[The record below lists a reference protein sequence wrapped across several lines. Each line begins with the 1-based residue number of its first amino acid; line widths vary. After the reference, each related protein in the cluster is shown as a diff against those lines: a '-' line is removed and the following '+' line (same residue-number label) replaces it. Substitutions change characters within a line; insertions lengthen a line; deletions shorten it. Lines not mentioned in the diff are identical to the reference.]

1 MAPTLLQI
9 SETYMKPFANVLAA
23 LNEIAA
29 VSGKIEKQKLVE
41 KHLKDPDF
49 EKVVVLMLD
58 PFKRFYIKN
67 FEPTLKREAKTVAD
81 AYRVFDELAARTI
94 SGNEARLECGQLV
107 EAGFPADLMIRIL
120 EKDPKSGFGES
131 TVNKA
136 KKGLIR
142 EFPYMRC
149 ALPKDAKF
157 TSWAWSKGV
166 ISQEKADGMYATI
179 NQNNRDV
186 VIMSRSGKPFDADSF
201 SAIVDHA
208 TKFLDDNTQTQ
219 GELLVVNEAGEIQPR
234 EIGNGILNKV
244 AQGGEWPTG
253 MSPVYR
259 AWDQI
264 PMTEVY
270 SKVKYAV
277 PYASRL
283 LNLAKQLKDAGTVI
297 ALIETKVVRSM
308 EEAKAH
314 YASMLEAGKEGTI
327 LSEPNA
333 PWIDGTSKFKI
344 KFKLTAPCELR
355 VTGWR
360 PGKNKNKDLFGALI
374 CESEDGLLEVGVSG
388 FTDAM
393 RKEIFENMSNVVG
406 SIITVD
412 SNMIMSPSRDGKKWS
427 LFLPRFAEFRKD
439 KDSADTLE
447 KIKEQFEAAIS
458 SI

>member
-1 MAPTLLQI
+1 
-9 SETYMKPFANVLAA
+9 MKPFNIVLAA

-58 PFKRFYIKN
+58 PFKRFYIKD
-67 FEPTLKREAKTVAD
+67 FISGKTEKAYSTTD
-81 AYRVFDELAARTI
+81 AYNLFEQLSSRVL
-94 SGNEARLECGQLV
+94 SGNPARSACGYLV
-107 EAGFPADLMIRIL
+107 DAGFPADLMIRIL
-120 EKDPKSGFGES
+120 EKDPKAGFGES

-157 TSWAWSKGV
+157 ASWAWPKGV

-179 NQNNRDV
+179 NQNSRDI
-186 VIMSRSGKPFDADSF
+186 VIMSRSGKPFDTDSF
-201 SAIVDHA
+201 AAIVGHA

-219 GELLVVNEAGEIQPR
+219 GELLVMNAAGEIQPR

-244 AQGGEWPTG
+244 AQGGEWPQG

-270 SKVKYAV
+270 SKVKYNV
-277 PYASRL
+277 GYAARL
-283 LNLAKQLKDAGTVI
+283 LNLAKQLKDAGSVI
-297 ALIETKVVRSM
+297 AVIETRIVRSM

-333 PWIDGTSKFKI
+333 PWVDSTSKFKI

-393 RKEIFENMSNVVG
+393 RKEIFEDMSNIVG
-406 SIITVD
+406 SVITVD
-412 SNMIMSPSRDGKKWS
+412 SNMIMAPSREGKKWS

>member
-1 MAPTLLQI
+1 
-9 SETYMKPFANVLAA
+9 MKPFINVLAA
-23 LNEIAA
+23 LNEIGDVA
-29 VSGKIEKQKLVE
+29 GKIEKQKLVE

-49 EKVVVLMLD
+49 ERVIVLLLN

-67 FEPTLKREAKTVAD
+67 FEPASAAPQQWDAKD
-81 AYRVFDELAARTI
+81 AYDIFDRLSNRTLSGSDARFAC
-94 SGNEARLECGQLV
+94 GRLV
-107 EAGFPADLMIRIL
+107 AAGFPADLMIRIL
-120 EKDPKSGFGES
+120 NKDPKAGFGES

-136 KKGLIR
+136 KKGLIPD
-142 EFPYMRC
+142 FPYMRC

-157 TSWAWSKGV
+157 ATWNWKAGV
-166 ISQEKADGMYATI
+166 ISQEKADGMYATL
-179 NQNNRDV
+179 NKSNGDLS
-186 VIMSRSGKPFDADSF
+186 IMSRSGTSFNPDSF
-201 SAIVDHA
+201 PGIVA
-208 TKFLDDNTQTQ
+208 ESEKLADNTQTQ
-219 GELLVVNEAGEIQPR
+219 GELLVINATGEIQPR
-234 EIGNGILNKV
+234 EIGNGMLNKV
-244 AQGGEWPTG
+244 CQGGEWPTG
-253 MSPVYR
+253 YSAIYR

-264 PMTEVY
+264 PLDQVVP
-270 SKVKYAV
+270 KVKYAV
-277 PYASRL
+277 GYAARL
-283 LNLAKQLKDAGTVI
+283 TNLFKQLPAASGAIAVI
-297 ALIETKVVRSM
+297 DTRIVRTM

-314 YASMLEAGKEGTI
+314 YAEMLEDGKEGTI
-327 LSEPNA
+327 LSEGFA
-333 PWIDGTSKFKI
+333 PWVDSTSKFKI

-360 PGKNKNKDLFGALI
+360 TGKNKNKDLFGALI

-393 RKEIFENMSNVVG
+393 RKEIFENMTNVVG

-412 SNMIMSPSRDGKKWS
+412 SNMIMAPSRGGKKWS